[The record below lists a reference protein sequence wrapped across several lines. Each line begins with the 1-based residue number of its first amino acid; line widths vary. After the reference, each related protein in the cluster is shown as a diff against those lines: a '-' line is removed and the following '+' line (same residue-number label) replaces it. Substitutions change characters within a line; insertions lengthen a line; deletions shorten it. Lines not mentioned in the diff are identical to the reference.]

1 VVSEF
6 PPGTKPLGA
15 HFPRRNRVISGLCL
29 GVVVVE
35 ARKGSGSLITARLA
49 NEQGRE
55 VFAVPGNIDQAGS
68 DGTNAL
74 IREGARLITG
84 ARDVVEEL
92 LPQLAMGVPAD
103 TNAAYR
109 VPEGLT
115 DAERRILGELA
126 SVPVAV
132 DRLVERTGAA
142 APELLNALL
151 EMELKGLV
159 EKVPGNRY
167 IRLLPER

>member
-1 VVSEF
+1 
-6 PPGTKPLGA
+6 
-15 HFPRRNRVISGLCL
+15 
-29 GVVVVE
+29 
-35 ARKGSGSLITARLA
+35 
-49 NEQGRE
+49 
-55 VFAVPGNIDQAGS
+55 
-68 DGTNAL
+68 
-74 IREGARLITG
+74 
-84 ARDVVEEL
+84 
-92 LPQLAMGVPAD
+92 
-103 TNAAYR
+103 